1 MTTVR
6 ALIAIFAAIVFGM
19 TAALAAGAPTYDA
32 SAWYMGELGVTN
44 LLNAGITGKGVKVG
58 MVDTGIRPIV
68 NGSVTNMAIDVL
80 GGDTS
85 QTASHGLGVASIIKS
100 DKFGIA
106 PECTLYAYNGRDFV
120 DDINGIWWCFTNG
133 CRVVNFSG
141 GYTPFDYTEQ
151 QLSWATEQIRTMLAQ
166 GLILEAAGGNAPNET
181 LSFPQDIEGEI
192 NIAGIKRDRT
202 SAGLN
207 DNWAKDFAAFGNNV
221 PLYTSATGATGTNGG
236 SSFAAPMA
244 TAICALYLQQKPD
257 LTRDELYEILKA
269 NCEKLSDGPSKV
281 WGHGLIQAGPIPANY
296 KTQAQIDAEKA
307 SYVKATSAT
316 LTNKGLTWNNQYSRY
331 EIKMYPGETRKLK
344 YTLVPVNVS
353 DTNLYWYCGNM
364 PTFNP
369 IGLDQVLTVPTTTA
383 TGRFLVYEARNRER
397 ETICRL
403 RVDVV
408 AKGSESDPDKE
419 AIIGFVVVIASSAPI
434 AVGTPLD

>member
-1 MTTVR
+1 MKR
-6 ALIAIFAAIVFGM
+6 IFMVASLATMCFGM
-19 TAALAAGAPTYDA
+19 PVAMAMTYDA

-68 NGSVTNMAIDVL
+68 SGSVTNMAIDVW

-151 QLSWATEQIRTMLAQ
+151 QLAWATEQIRTMLAQ
-166 GLILEAAGGNAPNET
+166 GLILVAAGGNAPNET
-181 LSFPQDIEGEI
+181 LSFPQDIDGVI
-192 NIAGIKRDRT
+192 NIAGLKQDRM

-207 DNWAKDFAAFGNNV
+207 DNWAKDFCAFGQNV
-221 PLYTSATGATGTNGG
+221 PVFTSRTGATGVNGG
-236 SSFAAPMA
+236 SSFAAPMV
-244 TAICALYLQQKPD
+244 TGIIALYLQQNPE
-257 LTRDELYEILKA
+257 LTRDEIYGILKDA
-269 NCEKLSDGPSKV
+269 CRKLAEGRSKV
-281 WGHGLIQAGPIPANY
+281 YGFGLVQAATLPANY

-307 SYVKATSAT
+307 AYVKTT
-316 LTNKGLTWNNQYSRY
+316 KLELVNNGMTAEVAPGMNYAAYVEYGTRY
-331 EIKMYPGETRKLK
+331 MAAQPYMRPAFMQQSERFKSDLAKLMK
-344 YTLVPVNVS
+344 
-353 DTNLYWYCGNM
+353 
-364 PTFNP
+364 
-369 IGLDQVLTVPTTTA
+369 
-383 TGRFLVYEARNRER
+383 
-397 ETICRL
+397 
-403 RVDVV
+403 
-408 AKGSESDPDKE
+408 
-419 AIIGFVVVIASSAPI
+419 
-434 AVGTPLD
+434 